1 MKRMILIAVCLL
13 LIGGC
18 VSGGG
23 SSPNTA
29 GTTPEKDPKGP
40 ETTPAGTPEPI
51 QATLKNCS
59 VSTGGGM
66 LGGYRHVTFSI
77 DRNGEATLEIAEKE
91 THADREVRTVYRA
104 DPKAAE
110 ELAALAEAHDLRK
123 ASKQPY
129 SDLVAYDA
137 ETTSVSFTFSDG
149 YFSISENQILDENM
163 TEGFDAVI
171 RYLNAL
177 ATGEGV
183 RTLEPQC
190 AYLYLRSGYTLQ
202 FLVEDAFDGK
212 LDDILSVEREV
223 FPFGEDGIVLCAG
236 EQPDLSGAE
245 PVDSAEGGTIVYDGE
260 SGQIVLLYAD
270 HTFDGGAWI
279 LARIDGYAQYAC
291 PLIAEMEGPYR
302 LYLNGTP

>member
-1 MKRMILIAVCLL
+1 MKRIAAIAVCLL

-23 SSPNTA
+23 SGPDIA
-29 GTTPEKDPKGP
+29 ETTPENSTAVP
-40 ETTPAGTPEPI
+40 ETTPADTPEPI
-51 QATLKNCS
+51 QATLKSCS

-91 THADREVRTVYRA
+91 THADREVRTVYHV

-129 SDLVAYDA
+129 SDLIAYDA
-137 ETTSVSFTFSDG
+137 DTTSVSFTFSDG
-149 YFSISENQILDENM
+149 YFSISENQVLDKNM

-202 FLVEDAFDGK
+202 FIVADAFDGK
-212 LDDILSVEREV
+212 LDDILSEERETSA
-223 FPFGEDGIVLCAG
+223 FGEDGIVLCSG

-245 PVDSAEGGTIVYDGE
+245 PEQEAAAGTIVYDGE
-260 SGQIVLLYAD
+260 SGQIILLYND
-270 HTFDGGAWI
+270 HAFGHDVWLLAW
-279 LARIDGYAQYAC
+279 LDGYVSSAC